1 MKRMLVT
8 LMMLSLLA
16 VPAAYA
22 AESAGGCGLGQQA
35 FEGQTG
41 LGPHLIAGILNAFTS
56 NTSSLTTGTFG
67 CDADAVIKAEHE
79 AQFFVAWNMPRVSE
93 DMARGDGEYL
103 HSLASLMGCDAAYG
117 EFASMTQEKYSEL
130 VDGANTPDQFLGN
143 LKREISARP
152 ALSTA
157 CTRVS

>member
-22 AESAGGCGLGQQA
+22 AESGGGCGIGQQA

-41 LGPHLIAGILNAFTS
+41 LGPHIIASIINRLTS
-56 NTSSLTTGTFG
+56 MTSSMTTGTFG
-67 CDADAVIKAEHE
+67 CDADAVIKAEQE
-79 AQFFVAWNMPRVSE
+79 AKFFVAWNMPRVSE

-117 EFASMTQEKYSEL
+117 EFATMTQEKYVEL
-130 VDGANTPDQFLGN
+130 TDGVNTADGFLGN

-152 ALSTA
+152 ALSAA

>member
-1 MKRMLVT
+1 MKRMFAML
-8 LMMLSLLA
+8 LMLSLLA
-16 VPAAYA
+16 VPAAFA
-22 AESAGGCGLGQQA
+22 AESGPGCGIGTQSFQ
-35 FEGQTG
+35 GQTG
-41 LGPHLIAGILNAFTS
+41 LAPHVLALIVNSFTS

-79 AQFFVAWNMPRVSE
+79 AQFFVAWNMPNVSQ